1 LLEKSTLSSQSR
13 SRCLVNVG
21 DLVRW
26 KGTNSTGIVLNTYHG
41 TASYTKVYWLDLMI
55 FGSYPACDLEVVSES
70 R

>member
-1 LLEKSTLSSQSR
+1 VKI
-13 SRCLVNVG
+13 G

-26 KGTNSTGIVLNTYHG
+26 NGANSTGIVLNTYPG

-55 FGSYPACDLEVVSES
+55 FGSYPARDLEVISES

>member
-1 LLEKSTLSSQSR
+1 
-13 SRCLVNVG
+13 VNVG

-41 TASYTKVYWLDLMI
+41 TASYTKVYWLGLMI